1 MLKLEAHVSLIG
13 LLELKQSFFEPN
25 PKESMSSVW
34 IPSHT
39 RKLCLSMLAN
49 KYEGVTQ
56 GQQIENDQRIWWL
69 LSCTDSKN
77 DQTGSA

>member
-1 MLKLEAHVSLIG
+1 MLKLEAHESLIG

-39 RKLCLSMLAN
+39 KSSVFPC
-49 KYEGVTQ
+49 
-56 GQQIENDQRIWWL
+56 
-69 LSCTDSKN
+69 
-77 DQTGSA
+77 

>member
-39 RKLCLSMLAN
+39 RKLCPFHAS
-49 KYEGVTQ
+49 
-56 GQQIENDQRIWWL
+56 
-69 LSCTDSKN
+69 
-77 DQTGSA
+77 